1 MPVGYKRRRWSWYN
15 VGTAGGVPWRVTS
28 GNHSSQSTGSGPP
41 AVGVREP
48 SRRQGLSLLFPSHSH
63 PPPSTDLDVVS
74 PIPEARTQFLK
85 AGIWD
90 DKRAAI
96 AEGGVIAYV

>member
-1 MPVGYKRRRWSWYN
+1 MGARVEVRAVSQCMPKRHRHNPSCLQ
-15 VGTAGGVPWRVTS
+15 VETS
-28 GNHSSQSTGSGPP
+28 
-41 AVGVREP
+41 
-48 SRRQGLSLLFPSHSH
+48 
-63 PPPSTDLDVVS
+63 DVVS